1 MRLAVFLSFML
12 VSCAAVGIW
21 AYLDDAGA
29 GLIALRVIGTAI
41 ALQVVYF
48 LLVLASAYLFRSDEN
63 KEKAKRPRKNSPP
76 SLVGHSSGTD
86 AKRG

>member
-12 VSCAAVGIW
+12 VSCAAVGVW

-29 GLIALRVIGTAI
+29 GLIALRVIGTGV

-48 LLVLASAYLFRSDEN
+48 LLVLMSAYLFRDT
-63 KEKAKRPRKNSPP
+63 EKTETPREEHQP
-76 SLVGHSSGTD
+76 SLAGHSSSTD
-86 AKRG
+86 AKRS